1 MENTVVALNRFFDLI
16 WLPLLKSP
24 WYIDFIVISAL
35 SALLFLVIFKKLSN
49 QKMIRFYKNKILGH
63 IFSIRLYKDQPI
75 LTLKIVLSIFG
86 YQLIYFRYIL
96 TPLIV
101 IFLPVMV
108 VTVQLNNRY
117 GYLPL
122 KGDDHFIIEAKLD
135 ETTTTDIGKNLER
148 VQWDTSMGI
157 LIETPPL
164 RMVSE
169 ASIIWRA
176 KVIPSQTGQQFF
188 QISIDGTAET
198 VEKKIIT
205 KMKKQRF
212 SLEKRKWD
220 LSGLFI
226 NNGEDFIPK
235 TSPFK
240 SITVSYERAGYPL
253 FAWHTDPIILYFI
266 LTLVF
271 GLVFKPMIRVSI

>member
-1 MENTVVALNRFFDLI
+1 MENMIIALNHFFDLI
-16 WLPLLKSP
+16 WLPLLKGP
-24 WYIDFIVISAL
+24 WYIDFIVISVL

-49 QKMIRFYKNKILGH
+49 QKMIRFYKNRILGH

-86 YQLIYFRYIL
+86 YQLIYLKYML

-101 IFLPVMV
+101 IFLPLMV
-108 VTVQLNNRY
+108 LTVQLNNRY

-122 KGDDHFIIEAKLD
+122 KEDDHFMIEAKLD
-135 ETTTTDIGKNLER
+135 KTRTPDIEKSLETIKWN
-148 VQWDTSMGI
+148 TSRGI
-157 LIETPPL
+157 QIETPPL

-169 ASIIWRA
+169 ATVIWRA
-176 KVIPSQTGQQFF
+176 KVIPLQTERQFF
-188 QISIDGTAET
+188 QISVDGTAET

-205 KMKKQRF
+205 AMTKERF
-212 SLEKRKWD
+212 SPEKRKWD

-226 NNGEDFIPK
+226 NNGEEFIAK

-240 SITVSYERAGYPL
+240 SITVSYERASYPFL
-253 FAWHTDPIILYFI
+253 VWQTDPIILYFI
-266 LTLVF
+266 LILAF
-271 GLVFKPMIRVSI
+271 GLIFKPILRVSI